1 MYTKAKLVD
10 ESGEGKDILTF
21 GPVCILPEY
30 QKGYGKLIEYSLNTQ
45 SYLVIIL
52 SLFLDTRV
60 IM

>member
-30 QKGYGKLIEYSLNTQ
+30 QRKGYGKKLIEVS
-45 SYLVIIL
+45 VK
-52 SLFLDTRV
+52 F
-60 IM
+60 